1 MLRTNRRQAKR
12 SPARERS
19 RPVNSFEYIQSVLHR
34 LRIVKGGMTYSQM
47 ETDSGIHST
56 LLCRYVTG
64 NIRPSKG
71 QAKLLER
78 TLLRNDWFRTKLKEK
93 MIVTQNGYLDLHQ
106 VTGDPNALR
115 WISAEAASQFSDLKC
130 DRIVTAATSGIPLA
144 TAIAIEMQ
152 LPVAY
157 ATYSK
162 TSGAVA
168 YYEADLSSRNPSEI
182 STLYLPRNLVG
193 KGDLILIVD
202 DVATSGRTLSGLID
216 LVRQS
221 SCRLSG
227 IFVLASRSN
236 NWKERITPSIDGTK
250 VSVLF
255 DLNRGD

>member
-1 MLRTNRRQAKR
+1 MLQANRRRANR
-12 SPARERS
+12 SRTKERS
-19 RPVNSFEYIQSVLHR
+19 RPVDSFGYIQSVLDR

-47 ETDSGIHST
+47 ESDSGIHST

-64 NIRPSKG
+64 NIRPSKD

-78 TLLRNDWFRTKLKEK
+78 TLLRNTWFRMKLKEK

-115 WISAEAASQFSDLKC
+115 WISAEAASQFSDSKC
-130 DRIVTAATSGIPLA
+130 DKIVTAATSGIPLA
-144 TAIAIEMQ
+144 TAIAIEMK

-157 ATYSK
+157 ATHAK

-168 YYEADLSSRNPSEI
+168 YFEADLPSRNPSEI

-193 KGDLILIVD
+193 KGDSVLIVD
-202 DVATSGRTLSGLID
+202 DVATSGRTMSGLID
-216 LVRQS
+216 LVEQS
-221 SCRLSG
+221 SCKLSG

-236 NWKERITPSIDGTK
+236 NWKERVTPSIDGAK

-255 DLNRGD
+255 DLSRGD